1 MPGLLPDEQE
11 RLQAEEA
18 RRKEEAEG
26 KIVDNAHMRVEFA
39 CFFRRDL
46 CLDRRIVAIEAS
58 GQHNDGEWT
67 IKVVIFLIGC

>member
-18 RRKEEAEG
+18 RRKEEAQC
-26 KIVDNAHMRVEFA
+26 KIHDKAHMRVELA

-46 CLDRRIVAIEAS
+46 CLDQRIVAIEAS
-58 GQHNDGEWT
+58 GQRNDGEWT